1 MRTLL
6 VLPFMLA
13 WAIPTVALT
22 PADST
27 GLAGDQFNLE
37 AALEMFRQAKDLND
51 FERALNTAD
60 NRVSNLDLDGNGEV
74 DYVHVSTK
82 AEGEARV
89 VMLRVALG
97 KEETQDIAAI
107 AMERDGEGM
116 VKLQIIGDESL
127 YPDST
132 LVEPVQEVKD
142 GERKGKGPMAPSA
155 QVMVWVNVWS
165 WPCVQWCYGTGWWG
179 WSSGWYWGF
188 YPPWWSPW
196 RIWGWNDWWYW
207 SRPYAG
213 WYRPVHVCRVM
224 RARHLFHMHRASVV
238 RLQGHRGIRAVR
250 PRMKDE
256 VKHPDRGLDRT
267 RQPERVKVPSR
278 KPERAPDTKPQRKPS
293 GRTAPSRPSQP
304 SRQSPSRSP
313 APRKEPGRS
322 PGKR

>member
-1 MRTLL
+1 MKALII
-6 VLPFMLA
+6 LPFA
-13 WAIPTVALT
+13 FATALRAGAMAS
-22 PADST
+22 ADST
-27 GLAGDQFNLE
+27 GLAGDQFNLQ
-37 AALEMFRQAKDLND
+37 AALEMFRQAKDLD
-51 FERALNTAD
+51 AFERAINSAD
-60 NRVSNLDLDGNGEV
+60 NRVTNLDLDGNGEV

-97 KEETQDIAAI
+97 KEEFQDIAAI

-132 LVEPVQEVKD
+132 LVEPVQEVQE
-142 GERKGKGPMAPSA
+142 GERKGKGPLPPPA

-165 WPCVQWCYGTGWWG
+165 WPCVQWCYGADWWS
-179 WSSGWYWGF
+179 WASVYYYGF

-213 WYRPVHVCRVM
+213 WYRPVHICRVM
-224 RARHLFHMHRASVV
+224 RAQHLFLVHRASVA
-238 RLQGHRGIRAVR
+238 RLQGHHGIRPAR
-250 PRMKDE
+250 PRMKDDI
-256 VKHPDRGLDRT
+256 KHPDRGVDRT
-267 RQPERVKVPSR
+267 RQPERMIEPSR
-278 KPERAPDTKPQRKPS
+278 NPERGPVTKPQRKPS
-293 GRTAPSRPSQP
+293 ERTAPSRPSQP
-304 SRQSPSRSP
+304 SRQSPSRAPS
-313 APRKEPGRS
+313 PRKEPGRS